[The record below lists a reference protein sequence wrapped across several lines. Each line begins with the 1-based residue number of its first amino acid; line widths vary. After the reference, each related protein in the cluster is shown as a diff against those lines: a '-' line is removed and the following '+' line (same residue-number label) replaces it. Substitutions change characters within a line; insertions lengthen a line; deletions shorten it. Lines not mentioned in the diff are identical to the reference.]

1 MTTAESSDSMTDTLS
16 AINIEQLT
24 SSAMGAFGHSVPG
37 LFGPNEQNTGSLIY
51 INRGHTSLHV
61 GITRIKKKKTL
72 LQCISCICILYVFAF
87 HSDLYNQHFI
97 FILIHVTSTIIK
109 SHKCSIIVTASKMDR
124 EINFSEIELCISS
137 RIVTALFGVQVV

>member
-1 MTTAESSDSMTDTLS
+1 M
-16 AINIEQLT
+16 
-24 SSAMGAFGHSVPG
+24 
-37 LFGPNEQNTGSLIY
+37 Y
-51 INRGHTSLHV
+51 IMYMYT
-61 GITRIKKKKTL
+61 
-72 LQCISCICILYVFAF
+72 CLYVFAF
-87 HSDLYNQHFI
+87 HSDLYNQLFI

>member
-1 MTTAESSDSMTDTLS
+1 M
-16 AINIEQLT
+16 
-24 SSAMGAFGHSVPG
+24 
-37 LFGPNEQNTGSLIY
+37 
-51 INRGHTSLHV
+51 
-61 GITRIKKKKTL
+61 
-72 LQCISCICILYVFAF
+72 LYVFAF